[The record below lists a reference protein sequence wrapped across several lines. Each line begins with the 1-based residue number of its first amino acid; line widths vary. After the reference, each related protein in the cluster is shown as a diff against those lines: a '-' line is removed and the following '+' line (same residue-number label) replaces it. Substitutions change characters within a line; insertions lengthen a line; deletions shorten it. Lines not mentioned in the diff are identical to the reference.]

1 MAIDAAGPF
10 AAETRVAAHLRHLI
24 QAATARTPDF
34 GELKAAVREAYE
46 AGETWDLISTALGLT
61 PEEAIARFG

>member
-1 MAIDAAGPF
+1 
-10 AAETRVAAHLRHLI
+10 LI
-24 QAATARTPDF
+24 LAATSRTPDF

-61 PEEAIARFG
+61 PEETIARFG

>member
-10 AAETRVAAHLRHLI
+10 GAETRVAAHLRHLI
-24 QAATARTPDF
+24 RAATARTPD
-34 GELKAAVREAYE
+34 LADLTAAVREACE

-61 PEEAIARFG
+61 PEEAMARFG

>member
-1 MAIDAAGPF
+1 MAMDTAGQL
-10 AAETRVAAHLRHLI
+10 AGETRVAAHLRHLI
-24 QAATARTPDF
+24 LAATSRTPDF
-34 GELKAAVREAYE
+34 GDLRAAVREAYE